1 MKRFIC
7 LSVLCSFLSVLSV
20 VAKDIRTVTFKVV
33 QIECNNCKN
42 KVLNQVKYEKG
53 LKSID
58 VDVPTKT
65 VVITYD
71 AEKTSIEKLKASFD
85 KIKYYN
91 IKVIS
96 DVEGKPE
103 EKK

>member
-1 MKRFIC
+1 MKRIIC

-42 KVLNQVKYEKG
+42 KVLNHVKYEKG
-53 LKSID
+53 LKDID
-58 VDVPTKT
+58 VDIPSRT

-71 AEKTSIEKLKASFD
+71 ADKTSIDKLKASFE
-85 KIKYYN
+85 KIKYHN
-91 IKVIS
+91 VRVIS
-96 DVEGKPE
+96 DVKGKPE